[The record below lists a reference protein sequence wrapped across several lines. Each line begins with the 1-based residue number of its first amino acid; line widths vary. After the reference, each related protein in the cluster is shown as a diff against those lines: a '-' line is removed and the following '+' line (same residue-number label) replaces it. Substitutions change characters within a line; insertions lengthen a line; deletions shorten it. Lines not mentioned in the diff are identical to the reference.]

1 MTVRSLSAEGITL
14 PPDVITSLGCAKW
27 THSLEGLL
35 NNLLNTHQDNDS
47 SFVVHIRLLQAC
59 NNALDLVKVAGFEV
73 TLYSLGSSWLGA
85 SDDIASTSSEAG
97 PAAAASYW
105 QPHAPEA
112 DAAQSSTMW
121 KALSTRLLTD
131 LAKSVCQLPLVLQ
144 ALKSGMSSAEINF
157 PKFQKLVGF
166 LTGMK
171 EEKTAWHG
179 MVFVKKRQGVHEL
192 TSMLRKAPGLAENVH
207 FHGFTGHG
215 AGKNAAHT
223 AGTSTPGT
231 AASSQGMKTKGQA
244 AALELFRNSQGRQ
257 VLVATA
263 AAEEGLDIPNCEF
276 VLCYTAVESG
286 REWTQRQGRARMLK
300 SQFVHILERGTD
312 DELQL
317 AKAKREAENEY
328 AAMSQSRHVVR
339 WAQDRILSI
348 NPAHDV
354 NMTA

>member
-1 MTVRSLSAEGITL
+1 MQGIALCRCVTTMTVWSLSAEGITL
-14 PPDVITSLGCAKW
+14 PPDVVPSLCCAKW
-27 THSLEGLL
+27 THSLDGLL
-35 NNLLNTHQDNDS
+35 NSLLTAHQHSDP
-47 SFVVHIRLLQAC
+47 SFAAHIRLLQAC

-85 SDDIASTSSEAG
+85 SDDIASTSSEA
-97 PAAAASYW
+97 AAAAAAAVSC
-105 QPHAPEA
+105 QPPHAPEA
-112 DAAQSSTMW
+112 DAAQSSTVW
-121 KALSTRLLTD
+121 KELSTRLLTD

-144 ALKSGMSSAEINF
+144 ALKSGVSSAEVNF
-157 PKFQKLVGF
+157 PKFQKLVEF
-166 LTGMK
+166 LSGMR

-179 MVFVKKRQGVHEL
+179 IVFVKKRQGVHEL

-207 FHGFTGHG
+207 FHAFTGHG

-223 AGTSTPGT
+223 AGNSTPGT
-231 AASSQGMKTKGQA
+231 AASSQGMKMKGQA

-300 SQFVHILERGTD
+300 SQFVHILETGTN
-312 DELQL
+312 DETQL
-317 AKAKREAENEY
+317 TKAKIEAENEY
-328 AAMSQSRHVVR
+328 AAMSQCCHVV
-339 WAQDRILSI
+339 
-348 NPAHDV
+348 
-354 NMTA
+354 